1 LKHRLTSEEYFNI
14 VDKLCA
20 LSENL
25 EMLVDELP
33 NHIIQQQL
41 ELAYSANYES
51 IIMIEA
57 FFREN
62 HGCNRQRLNLLWGIA
77 RKNATRGSTI
87 I

>member
-1 LKHRLTSEEYFNI
+1 MPADR
-14 VDKLCA
+14 
-20 LSENL
+20 
-25 EMLVDELP
+25 LP
-33 NHIIQQQL
+33 NYIIQKEL

-77 RKNATRGSTI
+77 RKNVTRG
-87 I
+87 